1 MVQSRLA
8 YAVSAPTGRRV
19 VAAGGAARPQCGPT
33 RNPWKVDIPYH
44 LFAPAGRRRFLGRRK
59 DACARRFLRPCG
71 ADVLKHERSH
81 GLRTARCA
89 AAGASPVATIRRP
102 VGAKNGD
109 HNYRDSK
116 RPPLAV
122 SPPILPPRSP
132 RLRAEG
138 RCRCS
143 SFSLRTPHSALFAS
157 TPSSFRPMV
166 VPPAF
171 HVGCEINNVV
181 SPFTQMRLT
190 SKGPDQNRSKR
201 V

>member
-1 MVQSRLA
+1 M
-8 YAVSAPTGRRV
+8 
-19 VAAGGAARPQCGPT
+19 RPQSGPT
-33 RNPWKVDIPYH
+33 RNPWETDIPHH
-44 LFAPAGRRRFLGRRK
+44 LFAPAGRRRFLGRRRTPVPG
-59 DACARRFLRPCG
+59 DSSAPGG
-71 ADVLKHERSH
+71 ADVLKHERFH
-81 GLRTARCA
+81 GLRTARC